1 MAYDKV
7 EIFNK
12 SKQLILDNGL
22 FLVCDLV
29 AFLPCAMSTF
39 YDFFPDGS
47 EEMEVIKELLNNN
60 KVNVKIKLQ
69 RKWEKSENATLQMG
83 LMKMIC
89 TDEERKKLSTTYSE
103 NENKNENKNF
113 DITNLYGQE
122 TQSDLE

>member
-7 EIFNK
+7 EIFDK
-12 SKQLILDNGL
+12 AKQAILHNGL
-22 FLVCDLV
+22 FFIDDVI
-29 AFLPCAMSTF
+29 AFLPIAKSTF
-39 YDFFPDGS
+39 YEFFPIES
-47 EEMEVIKELLNNN
+47 NQSNELKELLETNRTNI
-60 KVNVKIKLQ
+60 KVKM
-69 RKWEKSENATLQMG
+69 RKKWLDSENATLQMG

-122 TQSDLE
+122 TQTDME

>member
-7 EIFNK
+7 EIFDK
-12 SKQLILDNGL
+12 AKQAILHNGL
-22 FLVCDLV
+22 FFIDDVI
-29 AFLPCAMSTF
+29 AFLPIAKSTF
-39 YDFFPDGS
+39 YEFFPIES
-47 EEMEVIKELLNNN
+47 NQSNELKELLETNRTNI
-60 KVNVKIKLQ
+60 KVKM
-69 RKWEKSENATLQMG
+69 RKKWLDSENASLQMG

-122 TQSDLE
+122 TQTDME

>member
-7 EIFNK
+7 EIFDK
-12 SKQLILDNGL
+12 AKQAILHNGL
-22 FLVCDLV
+22 FFIDDVI
-29 AFLPCAMSTF
+29 AFLPIAKSTF
-39 YDFFPDGS
+39 YEFFPIES
-47 EEMEVIKELLNNN
+47 NQSNELKELLETNRTNI
-60 KVNVKIKLQ
+60 KVKM
-69 RKWEKSENATLQMG
+69 RKKWLDSENATLQMG

-122 TQSDLE
+122 TQTDLE